1 MNEEISKKVLPLA
14 PICLFVY
21 NRLDTLQ
28 KNIASLENNFLAQDS
43 DLYIFAD
50 GAKNNSDLQS
60 VLKVRTYIKTI
71 TGFKSII
78 ITESDSN
85 KGLDPSVI
93 SGVSVVLQTY
103 ETVIVL
109 EDDLILATNFL
120 SFMNQALNFYKLQDK
135 VFSISGNGLDVKKPA
150 SYQYDV
156 YMYQRPS
163 SWGWAIWKDRWETV
177 DWEIKDWESFKN
189 DRKQIKEFNK
199 TGSDMFSMLKH
210 SLQGGNMWDIRF
222 SYNIFKQNKLC
233 VTPVTSKTIN
243 DGFTVEGTH
252 CNVYN
257 RFDVVFDESN
267 KTDFIFVDEVKEIKS
282 FSSQVYAYYSFF
294 ARVKGKILTKYYTRQ
309 KISMAFLLLNIN
321 MFTAPHFYQVY
332 YTKIIRFLKF
342 ALLKTWY

>member
-28 KNIASLENNFLAQDS
+28 KNIASLKNNFLAQDS
-43 DLYIFAD
+43 VLYIFAD
-50 GAKNNSDLQS
+50 GAKNNNDLQS

-78 ITESDSN
+78 IIESDSN

-93 SGVSVVLQTY
+93 SGVSFVLQTY
-103 ETVIVL
+103 ESVIVL

-120 SFMNQALNFYKLQDK
+120 SFMNQALHFYKLQDK
-135 VFSISGNGLDVKKPA
+135 VFSISGNGLDIKIPTE
-150 SYQYDV
+150 YQYDV
-156 YMYQRPS
+156 YMYQRPA
-163 SWGWAIWKDRWETV
+163 SWGWAIWRDRWETV

-243 DGFTVEGTH
+243 DGFTEEGTH

-267 KTDFIFVDEVKEIKS
+267 KTDFIFLDEVKENKS

-294 ARVKGKILTKYYTRQ
+294 ARVKGKILTKYYARH
-309 KISMAFLLLNIN
+309 KKFSMAFLLLNIN
-321 MFTAPHFYQVY
+321 TANAHHYWQIY
-332 YTKIIRFLKF
+332 HTKIARILELTFI
-342 ALLKTWY
+342 